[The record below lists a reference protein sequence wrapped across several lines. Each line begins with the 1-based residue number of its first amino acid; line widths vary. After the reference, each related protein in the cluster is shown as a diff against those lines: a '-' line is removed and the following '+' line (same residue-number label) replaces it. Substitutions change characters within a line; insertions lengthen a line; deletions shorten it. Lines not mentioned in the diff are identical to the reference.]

1 MLEEGAAGPGLRDS
15 IPSSSPMGGW
25 LPPSHSPEVPTDD
38 PQAPVL
44 SGWGGTGKSW
54 RL

>member
-15 IPSSSPMGGW
+15 IPSSSPVRGW
-25 LPPSHSPEVPTDD
+25 LRSLLTTPRRFF
-38 PQAPVL
+38 VL